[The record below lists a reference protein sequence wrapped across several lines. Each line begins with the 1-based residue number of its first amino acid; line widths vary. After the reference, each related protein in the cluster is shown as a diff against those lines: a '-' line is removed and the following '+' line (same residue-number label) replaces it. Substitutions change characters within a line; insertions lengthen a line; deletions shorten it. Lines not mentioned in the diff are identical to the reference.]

1 MRATWTIRAATVF
14 AAACAAALLLCAAA
28 SADNGPHVEIG
39 PLGNATP
46 DSCAMCHRAHTAQA
60 PYLLKQ
66 SQEALC
72 YTCHGAADT
81 GSNLDVADG
90 VGYSGP
96 GRSGAEGALRGGGFK
111 HALIDAAQPSGN
123 FSEAGDIPVLGA
135 LAPVTSSHSVNESSQ
150 MAWGNGAISK
160 EPKDYGNEI
169 KLTCGS
175 CHDPHGNGMYRILK
189 PIPTES
195 GASTPVEIPETA
207 EMKEDSHTK
216 NHVYTTGNYWEVEDE
231 NDPIFIQKISE
242 WCSTCHTRLLAG
254 GHGATTASGDAVYA
268 YRHISD
274 GASQSSPSCIQCHV
288 AHGTDATM
296 GEYSAEVAL
305 PNGVATSTTETASG
319 DSFLLRIDN
328 RGVCQMCHNK

>member
-14 AAACAAALLLCAAA
+14 AAACAAALSLCAVA

-72 YTCHGAADT
+72 YSCHGSAGT

-96 GRSGAEGALRGGGFK
+96 GRSGAEGALRGGGFEY
-111 HALIDAAQPSGN
+111 ALIDSANPSGN
-123 FSEAGDIPVLGA
+123 GYVGEVPARTTGA
-135 LAPVTSSHSVNESSQ
+135 AVTSAHSVNESSQ

-160 EPKDYGNEI
+160 EPEDYGRKI

-175 CHDPHGNGMYRILK
+175 CHDPHGNGMYRILR

-195 GASTPVEIPETA
+195 GATTGVEIKEPK
-207 EMKEDSHTK
+207 EMP
-216 NHVYTTGNYWEVEDE
+216 HVYTTGNYWEVEDA
-231 NDPIFIQKISE
+231 NDPSFIVNISA
-242 WCSTCHTRLLAG
+242 WCATCHTRLLAG
-254 GHGATTASGDAVYA
+254 TKSAITNSGDAVYA
-268 YRHISD
+268 FRHRTNETSE
-274 GASQSSPSCIQCHV
+274 SSPTCIKCHV

-296 GEYSAEVAL
+296 GPYASAV
-305 PNGVATSTTETASG
+305 PNPDGSAAGSA
-319 DSFLLRIDN
+319 SFLLRIDN